1 MQTVIIVIHLFVVL
15 ALIGV
20 VLLQKSEGGALG
32 MGGGGGGTCDPRRRR
47 QPARPDETATATSF
61 GTAGPAVEMRR
72 TKRTRAGFP
81 PALRF
86 LGKGPKSPSSNQSRR
101 SRG

>member
-1 MQTVIIVIHLFVVL
+1 MQTVIIVIHLFVVF

-32 MGGGGGGTCDPRRRR
+32 MGGTGGARAPRRRR